1 MRNFISYLINV
12 YNAPIVIM
20 VLFNIANVFNLIFQ
34 IYASKKLNFYDFS
47 LFYSTIS
54 FIFIFL
60 GPFAS
65 ISLFI
70 QQNAKRQSKQ
80 FLENFFS
87 FCFYL
92 FIFLQ
97 IIILI
102 FFLLYFQKIKI
113 KFKSDDDIFFIL
125 AFVLHFLNMLLIIP
139 GGLLYAEEKYKYVHV
154 IFTFFD
160 GIRLLGLF
168 IFIDYFEKDLYFLI
182 SLNILYT
189 LLCLIFLYN
198 KISFKINFFG
208 KIKEFYYDFKKYFKV
223 FIKFFIYSSTIP
235 LIYQIDIIF
244 VKFYFS
250 DHSSSSYIVIS
261 SIAKTIYIIPAVL
274 NNYFFDL
281 VLIKNYKKLFYNLIL
296 FLTIIFFAYFFLL
309 FTKEHLI
316 SFLYDK
322 KYLLSIDSFVYILT
336 GFTLLAIS
344 NFCFQFFLARKNFTF
359 LIYLVFCIIIYITLN
374 INFNSEVVFI
384 ARNFLISVSLLFI
397 FSILNL
403 ILLRKKI
410 FIDNEKK

>member
-97 IIILI
+97 IIMLI
-102 FFLLYFQKIKI
+102 FFLLYFQEIKI

-168 IFIDYFEKDLYFLI
+168 IFIDYFEKD
-182 SLNILYT
+182 
-189 LLCLIFLYN
+189 
-198 KISFKINFFG
+198 
-208 KIKEFYYDFKKYFKV
+208 
-223 FIKFFIYSSTIP
+223 
-235 LIYQIDIIF
+235 
-244 VKFYFS
+244 
-250 DHSSSSYIVIS
+250 
-261 SIAKTIYIIPAVL
+261 
-274 NNYFFDL
+274 
-281 VLIKNYKKLFYNLIL
+281 
-296 FLTIIFFAYFFLL
+296 
-309 FTKEHLI
+309 
-316 SFLYDK
+316 
-322 KYLLSIDSFVYILT
+322 
-336 GFTLLAIS
+336 
-344 NFCFQFFLARKNFTF
+344 
-359 LIYLVFCIIIYITLN
+359 
-374 INFNSEVVFI
+374 
-384 ARNFLISVSLLFI
+384 
-397 FSILNL
+397 
-403 ILLRKKI
+403 
-410 FIDNEKK
+410 

>member
-1 MRNFISYLINV
+1 MRKYITYLIDV

-20 VLFNIANVFNLIFQ
+20 ILFNIANVFNLIFQ

-65 ISLFI
+65 LSLFI
-70 QQNAKRQSKQ
+70 QQNAKKQSSH

-97 IIILI
+97 VIMLVFFII
-102 FFLLYFQKIKI
+102 YFQEIKI
-113 KFKSDDDIFFIL
+113 KFKSNDDLFFIL

-168 IFIDYFEKDLYFLI
+168 LFIEYFEKDLYFLI

-189 LLCLIFLYN
+189 LLCLTFLYN
-198 KISFKINFFG
+198 KISFKIIFFG
-208 KIKEFYYDFKKYFKV
+208 KIREFYKDFKKYFKL
-223 FIKFFIYSSTIP
+223 FFKFFIYSSAIP

-281 VLIKNYKKLFYNLIL
+281 VLIKNNKKLIYNIFL
-296 FLTIIFFAYFFLL
+296 FLLIIFFAFFFLL
-309 FTKEHLI
+309 FLKEPLI
-316 SFLYDK
+316 NFLYDE
-322 KYLLSIDSFVYILT
+322 KYLLSIDSFVYILS

-344 NFCFQFFLARKNFTF
+344 NFCFQFFLARKNFVF

-374 INFNSEVVFI
+374 INFNSEVVLI
-384 ARNFLISVSLLFI
+384 AKNFLISVSLLFV
-397 FSILNL
+397 FSISNL
-403 ILLRKKI
+403 IFLRKKI
-410 FIDNEKK
+410 FIENETK